1 LANLRVDGINN
12 VGDDGFVGQKMLTEP
27 LSRNVFTQ
35 NRRSMVVV
43 ACYC

>member
-1 LANLRVDGINN
+1 LRVNGINN
-12 VGDDGFVGQKMLTEP
+12 VCDDGFVGQKMLTESF
-27 LSRNVFTQ
+27 SRNMFTQ